1 MTVKR
6 KATTNQVKGLFRKTE
21 EAHPQEESGDQD
33 APHGAAPALVTEP
46 EATQD
51 RSDEVMDASIRFF
64 LTKREKERAENFAR
78 DRESNVSN
86 LSDLCRRALTAY
98 LDEEEPILE
107 EAKKEMA
114 KLRERLR
121 R

>member
-6 KATTNQVKGLFRKTE
+6 KATAEQVKSMFRKTE
-21 EAHPQEESGDQD
+21 ESPPQENTEMQEE
-33 APHGAAPALVTEP
+33 PHGAPSATVPDAAPL
-46 EATQD
+46 QD

-98 LDEEEPILE
+98 LEEEEPILD

-114 KLRERLR
+114 KLRERMR